1 MISYF
6 SESTLNFVQTESNLS
21 PSVLVDIGEG
31 EGIFSEGR
39 RQDGNIIIRV
49 REDFFV
55 EFKLK

>member
-31 EGIFSEGR
+31 EGIFSEAR